1 MKKVIT
7 LLLMLSLFVLQLSAC
22 ADEQMV
28 IIPQQSDE
36 TIVAEL
42 VYMEEVEHISTDDT
56 VPAPESSPEP
66 IQDVEVAEIHETT
79 DNPQDRVISTPTKT
93 PVLAPM
99 QAQTPVA
106 TPKPTQSNEST
117 QAPNQTSAPTPQSTP
132 EPVQQ
137 SIQTPQA
144 TPEPVPEPI
153 PEPIPQPTPPP
164 AIIVTP
170 PQSRTICNTCGADIT
185 SNLVEHGTAH
195 LINDENFSYR
205 NE

>member
-1 MKKVIT
+1 MKKIIT
-7 LLLMLSLFVLQLSAC
+7 VLLMLSLFVLQLSAC

-79 DNPQDRVISTPTKT
+79 DNPQDRIISTPSETLEPT
-93 PVLAPM
+93 P
-99 QAQTPVA
+99 TPAA
-106 TPKPTQSNEST
+106 TPKPTQSSEST
-117 QAPNQTSAPTPQSTP
+117 QAPNQASATTTQSTP

-137 SIQTPQA
+137 SIPTPQPISQ
-144 TPEPVPEPI
+144 PEPEPI
-153 PEPIPQPTPPP
+153 PEPTPLPTPPP
-164 AIIVTP
+164 PPVTEP
-170 PQSRTICNTCGADIT
+170 PPARTICNTCGADIT
-185 SNLVEHGTAH
+185 DILVEHGTAH
-195 LINDENFSYR
+195 LLNDENFSYR